1 VPPVRLTR
9 RARRLL
15 AVAVAAVAVLLSV
28 WVGSVADGRDA
39 GLVMVSDSSV
49 VVRSGDTLWSI
60 AGSVAGD
67 QDVRAVV
74 DAIIELNDLGDVA
87 LQPGQVLRVP

>member
-1 VPPVRLTR
+1 M
-9 RARRLL
+9 
-15 AVAVAAVAVLLSV
+15 
-28 WVGSVADGRDA
+28 WVGSIAGGTDE

-60 AGSVAGD
+60 AGSVAGE

-74 DAIIELNDLGDVA
+74 DAILELNDLSDVT
-87 LQPGQVLRVP
+87 LQPGQVLRLP